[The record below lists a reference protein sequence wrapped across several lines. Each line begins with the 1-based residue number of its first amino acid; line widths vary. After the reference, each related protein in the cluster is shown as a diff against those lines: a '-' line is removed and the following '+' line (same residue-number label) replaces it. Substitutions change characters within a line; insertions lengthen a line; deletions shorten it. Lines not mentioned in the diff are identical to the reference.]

1 MAVEIDIVK
10 CYNYNVKVLR
20 KLVKIMKLNTR
31 LLSSLAKVFPDGC
44 NEESIAYATLLRN
57 EAFSFQLAFR
67 SDDGVSDTEPVYLKV
82 ETDLNISLISQYK
95 VGYVPVTR
103 ADYVNSDEH
112 FERKTPGLYPDMLI
126 ARKTNAAARDVA
138 NNGIFDEPRW
148 IEQEQECLLCSVRDS
163 YQTLWFTVNENG
175 IPIEAGK
182 YFIKILFFSSKENAC
197 VGEEVLELEVL
208 DSELPEQSLYYTS
221 WFHCD
226 CLADIYGVE
235 IFSDRFFEIMRSF
248 VTEAAKHGMNMILLP
263 AFTPALDTSVGAERK
278 TAQLV
283 RVTRENGGYTF
294 DFSLMKKYVEICR
307 ACGIENFEHSHL
319 FTQWGAKHAPKI
331 MAAVNGEYRQIFG
344 WETDAESE
352 EYVLFL
358 KSYLKEFK
366 AFLKEMSLEKKIMFH
381 ISDEPNEEFV
391 HYYENAVK
399 TVGEELAGYMCGDA
413 ISHFEYYKNGSI
425 KKPIVLV
432 DSEDMDK
439 FVRECDDYWV
449 YYTGA
454 QLANGCSN
462 RIISTTSARN
472 RVIGLQM
479 YVGGAKGF
487 LHWGY
492 NYYYDFLSNGLFN
505 PVSNPCGYNQLA
517 GTSYVVYPG
526 MRGTAISSL
535 RMKVFYEGINDY
547 RALQKLEALI
557 GRSAVLEFVKQTIG
571 EVNYKFC
578 PANSQLF
585 EFRQKLNDKISKC
598 EKE

>member
-1 MAVEIDIVK
+1 M
-10 CYNYNVKVLR
+10 R
-20 KLVKIMKLNTR
+20 LNTR

-44 NEESIAYATLLRN
+44 NEESINCATVLQN
-57 EAFSFQLAFR
+57 EPFSFQVAFK
-67 SDDGVSDTEPVYLKV
+67 SDDGINDIEPVYLKV
-82 ETDLNISLISQYK
+82 ETDLDIELISQYK

-103 ADYVNSDEH
+103 ADYKDSDEY

-126 ARKTNAAARDVA
+126 ARKTNAVAKDVA

-163 YQTLWFTVNENG
+163 YQALWFTVNENG
-175 IPIEAGK
+175 KTVKAGK
-182 YFIKILFFSSKENAC
+182 YSIRIVFFSSKENVC
-197 VGEEVLELEVL
+197 IGEETLELEVINT
-208 DSELPEQSLYYTS
+208 ELPEQTLYYTS

-226 CLADIYGVE
+226 CLADTYGVE
-235 IFSDRFFEIMRSF
+235 VFSDGFFRIMRSF

-283 RVTRENGGYTF
+283 GVTVKNEDYVF
-294 DFSLMKKYVEICR
+294 DFSLMKKYVEVCR
-307 ACGIENFEHSHL
+307 TCGIEYFEHSHL
-319 FTQWGAKHAPKI
+319 FTQWGAKHAPKV
-331 MAAVNGEYRQIFG
+331 MAAVNGECRQIFG
-344 WETDAESE
+344 WGTDAESE

-358 KSYLKEFK
+358 KSYLKELK
-366 AFLKEMSLEKKIMFH
+366 VFLKETGLEKKIMFH
-381 ISDEPNEEFV
+381 ISDEPNEEFLR
-391 HYYENAVK
+391 YYENAQK
-399 TVGEELAGYMCGDA
+399 TVGEELKGYMCGDA
-413 ISHFEYYKNGSI
+413 LSHFEYYRNGSV

-432 DSEDMDK
+432 DSEEMDD
-439 FVRECDDYWV
+439 FLRECDDYWV

-454 QLANGCSN
+454 QLSNGCSN

-505 PVSNPCGYNQLA
+505 PTANPCGYGQLA
-517 GTSYVVYPG
+517 GTSYIVYPDT
-526 MRGTAISSL
+526 RGKAVPSL
-535 RMKVFYEGINDY
+535 RMKVLYEGINDY
-547 RALQKLEALI
+547 RALQKLESLI

-578 PANSQLF
+578 PTNSQLF